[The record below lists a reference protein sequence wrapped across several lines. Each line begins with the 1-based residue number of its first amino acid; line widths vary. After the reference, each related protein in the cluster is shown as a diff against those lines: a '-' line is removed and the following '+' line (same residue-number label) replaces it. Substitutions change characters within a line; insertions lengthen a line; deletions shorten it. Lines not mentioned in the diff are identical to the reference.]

1 MRVSIKSVFELYLK
15 SNFSFAQKLQILIQ
29 YCDINVTYGVFHRYT
44 IERLN
49 TLQRYGINTRAV
61 LNEPPNIVDHMS
73 IETRRN
79 VVSYNGS
86 RRYNG
91 TMKYNALYKKET
103 VE

>member
-15 SNFSFAQKLQILIQ
+15 SDFSFAQKLQILIQ
-29 YCDINVTYGVFHRYT
+29 YCDINVKYDIFHRYT
-44 IERLN
+44 IERL
-49 TLQRYGINTRAV
+49 TRAV

-79 VVSYNGS
+79 VVSYDGS